1 MDMDEQGTLVE
12 EDLTYRIR
20 SCVFAVSNELGPGFL
35 ERVYENALAIEL
47 RDAGLLVQ
55 TQQPIKVCYKTHT
68 VGDYVADILVEN
80 RVLLELKACNSLAPE
95 HQAQLLNYLRA
106 TGIPLG
112 LLINFGQ
119 SRAQIKR
126 FVLQGAGVNS

>member
-55 TQQPIKVCYKTHT
+55 TQPPVKVCYKGQA
-68 VGDYVADILVEN
+68 VGEYVADILVEN
-80 RVLLELKACNSLAPE
+80 RVLLELKACSKLAPE
-95 HQAQLLNYLRA
+95 HQAQVLNYLRA
-106 TGIPLG
+106 TGNPLG